1 MLEPATEIQDLSDL
15 RKFVYATLCDQNELV
30 IGTFQMSER
39 ILVRSGKPCGI
50 YFCVHGPRSV
60 KLIAIWETEQN
71 SVLFYGSSGER
82 KLKVRVR
89 REGLTV
95 RAPARYLAGEPATG
109 SRPIPPAV
117 QALGAVSDATD
128 IPLRVSTLFLDASA
142 AVYRGEKAGLVG
154 PNGSGK
160 TTIFRM
166 IMREEYPDEGQVSV
180 DRGTSTVVCDI
191 AQSAA

>member
-1 MLEPATEIQDLSDL
+1 PNNCTRALHHALAESHAYHLLAFHPSPAEP
-15 RKFVYATLCDQNELV
+15 
-30 IGTFQMSER
+30 
-39 ILVRSGKPCGI
+39 
-50 YFCVHGPRSV
+50 
-60 KLIAIWETEQN
+60 
-71 SVLFYGSSGER
+71 GER

-142 AVYRGEKAGLVG
+142 IGEVPTTVAAELEKDAAVSGERHLNLLVEAHPLDRGEPVRDTSELSV
-154 PNGSGK
+154 PSGG
-160 TTIFRM
+160 R
-166 IMREEYPDEGQVSV
+166 
-180 DRGTSTVVCDI
+180 
-191 AQSAA
+191 AAVA